1 MKKIIITLA
10 FSCLIGLTA
19 TFAQKVNGVAV
30 KDFTA
35 EYITIGETLTFSS
48 SFRIGVD
55 FGQKITSSWK
65 SKEIVLTDDEGK
77 PIDFNTM
84 TAALNFMYQNGYELV
99 NIYSVKGGDEL
110 IPRFVLRKKKN

>member
-19 TFAQKVNGVAV
+19 TFAQKVNSVAV

-35 EYITIGETLTFSS
+35 EYITIGEIPSFSS
-48 SFRIGVD
+48 NVRIGVD
-55 FGQKITSSWK
+55 FGQKIASSWK

-77 PIDFNTM
+77 PMDFNT
-84 TAALNFMYQNGYELV
+84 TVAALNFMYQNGYELV
-99 NIYSVKGGDEL
+99 NTYTLKSGEEL